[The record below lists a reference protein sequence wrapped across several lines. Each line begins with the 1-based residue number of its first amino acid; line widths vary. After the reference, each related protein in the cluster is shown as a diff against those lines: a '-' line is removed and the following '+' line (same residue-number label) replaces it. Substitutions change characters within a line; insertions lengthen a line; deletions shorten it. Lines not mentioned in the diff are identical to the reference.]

1 VIAITAAAGISNVV
15 GFAFSAVGQ
24 PLVAPQ
30 MHDLIEVAQILMVG
44 RIVTLWRCEW
54 AQYVLRWLLLM
65 SSRSL
70 PNKRH
75 AAVVGYVQDW
85 GRG

>member
-1 VIAITAAAGISNVV
+1 MIAITAAAGISNVV

-24 PLVAPQ
+24 PLLAPL
-30 MHDLIEVAQILMVG
+30 MRDLIEVAQKFH
-44 RIVTLWRCEW
+44 
-54 AQYVLRWLLLM
+54 M

-75 AAVVGYVQDW
+75 AEVVGYAQDW